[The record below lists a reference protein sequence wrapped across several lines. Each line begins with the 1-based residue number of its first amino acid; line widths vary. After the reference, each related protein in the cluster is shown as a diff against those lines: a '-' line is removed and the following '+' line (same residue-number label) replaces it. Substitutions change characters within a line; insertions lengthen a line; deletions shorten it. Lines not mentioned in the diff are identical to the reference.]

1 MKKNCLK
8 HYRAGQLLVLAIGL
22 AFSVPSVALTDV
34 AQPQER
40 YENYVTQRQTVDLL
54 INQAQQAFKNPTRI
68 SGAGFTGKLPS
79 NMEVVAQKLLQAHQL
94 EPYRVDLLF
103 SAASA
108 YIYNNNIEKALAIY
122 KDILKDAP
130 DDIDA
135 LIYLSAWSR
144 FAGQTSESQSYFAQL
159 KRLNPLKAQQLEQ
172 FYAVIDKAAAMPISD
187 TLSAQQLAQLKAT
200 QGENA
205 IVTLG
210 YALNPDG
217 TMNDILIQR
226 LEKTLEIAQQLPDA
240 LIIVTGGVPQNNQ
253 TEGKLMA
260 DWLIKKGIKPER
272 IYQDNYA
279 RSTVENALYSRYALA
294 KHRIKNAIII
304 SSGSHVRRA
313 DALFTIASWES
324 GPHDINFLTIA
335 ALDKPLSELQKTS
348 PADLQGIY
356 RDGLKTLGLWSFR
369 SYPLEER

>member
-1 MKKNCLK
+1 
-8 HYRAGQLLVLAIGL
+8 
-22 AFSVPSVALTDV
+22 
-34 AQPQER
+34 
-40 YENYVTQRQTVDLL
+40 
-54 INQAQQAFKNPTRI
+54 
-68 SGAGFTGKLPS
+68 
-79 NMEVVAQKLLQAHQL
+79 MEVVAQKLLQAHQL

-144 FAGQTSESQSYFAQL
+144 FAGQTSESQSYFEQL

-172 FYAVIDKAAAMPISD
+172 FYAVIDKAATMPISD
-187 TLSAQQLAQLKAT
+187 TLSAPQLAQLKAT

-217 TMNDILIQR
+217 TMNDVLIQR
-226 LEKTLEIAQQLPDA
+226 LEKTLEIAKQLPDA

-324 GPHDINFLTIA
+324 GPLDINFLTIA

-348 PADLQGIY
+348 PTDLQGIY

>member
-1 MKKNCLK
+1 M
-8 HYRAGQLLVLAIGL
+8 LAIGL

-135 LIYLSAWSR
+135 LIYLCMVT
-144 FAGQTSESQSYFAQL
+144 FCGQPSESQSYFEQL

-172 FYAVIDKAAAMPISD
+172 FYAVIDKAATMPISD
-187 TLSAQQLAQLKAT
+187 TLSAPQLAQLKAT

-217 TMNDILIQR
+217 TMNDVLIQR
-226 LEKTLEIAQQLPDA
+226 LEKTLEIAKQLPDA

-260 DWLIKKGIKPER
+260 DWLIKR
-272 IYQDNYA
+272 
-279 RSTVENALYSRYALA
+279 
-294 KHRIKNAIII
+294 H
-304 SSGSHVRRA
+304 
-313 DALFTIASWES
+313 
-324 GPHDINFLTIA
+324 
-335 ALDKPLSELQKTS
+335 
-348 PADLQGIY
+348 
-356 RDGLKTLGLWSFR
+356 
-369 SYPLEER
+369 

>member
-217 TMNDILIQR
+217 TMNDVLIQR

-253 TEGKLMA
+253 TE
-260 DWLIKKGIKPER
+260 R
-272 IYQDNYA
+272 
-279 RSTVENALYSRYALA
+279 
-294 KHRIKNAIII
+294 
-304 SSGSHVRRA
+304 
-313 DALFTIASWES
+313 
-324 GPHDINFLTIA
+324 
-335 ALDKPLSELQKTS
+335 
-348 PADLQGIY
+348 
-356 RDGLKTLGLWSFR
+356 
-369 SYPLEER
+369 